1 MTHKI
6 TMMKK
11 IFLYML
17 LISLSCSDSVDVN
30 FDLCNECVI
39 IDNALY
45 NSSKAANFT
54 INNVFLHEDFLTIK
68 IGASG
73 CGSSSWKATLVD
85 ANQILESNPIQR
97 NITIIFENNEAC
109 LAVFEKEFTFNIKK
123 LKEDQSKIILN
134 LNGWNTQI
142 NYN

>member
-1 MTHKI
+1 MTNKM

-11 IFLYML
+11 IFLCAM
-17 LISLSCSDSVDVN
+17 LISLSCSDSVDAD

-39 IDNALY
+39 IDNTLY
-45 NSSKAANFT
+45 NSSKTVDFT
-54 INNVFLHEDFLTIK
+54 VNNVLLNRDFLTIK

-73 CGSSSWKATLVD
+73 CSGNSWKATLIG
-85 ANQILESNPIQR
+85 ANQILESNPVQR
-97 NITIIFENNEAC
+97 NIRVIFENNEAC

-123 LKEDQSKIILN
+123 LKEDESKIILN
-134 LNGWNTQI
+134 LGDWNTQI

>member
-1 MTHKI
+1 MKNKI

-17 LISLSCSDSVDVN
+17 LISLSCSDSDAVN

-39 IDNALY
+39 IDNTLY
-45 NSSKAANFT
+45 NSAKTANFT
-54 INNVFLHEDFLTIK
+54 INNVLLNEDFLTIK

-73 CGSSSWKATLVD
+73 CSGNSWKATLVD

-97 NITIIFENNEAC
+97 NISVIFENNEAC
-109 LAVFEKEFTFNIKK
+109 LAFFEK
-123 LKEDQSKIILN
+123 
-134 LNGWNTQI
+134 
-142 NYN
+142 